1 MMNCID
7 ASDVYIRI
15 GSITLKLELLLF
27 RYYIRESVVCVVTNG
42 QTMDETF
49 PIMAH
54 RFVVYEN
61 GTNVKNV
68 RKKIKVWKRN
78 LQNKFKLKTN
88 PRSLM
93 PNCFVDLHHTEK
105 GRGEKN
111 VIKLVNPLHVN
122 PSNFPIFLI
131 PFAHVHLFTEWPSE
145 L

>member
-68 RKKIKVWKRN
+68 RKKIKV
-78 LQNKFKLKTN
+78 
-88 PRSLM
+88 
-93 PNCFVDLHHTEK
+93 
-105 GRGEKN
+105 
-111 VIKLVNPLHVN
+111 
-122 PSNFPIFLI
+122 
-131 PFAHVHLFTEWPSE
+131 
-145 L
+145 